1 MTCQEAIAIL
11 SDYLEATLA
20 RLDLEQLEE
29 HLADCAPCRAYLATY
44 RRTIEVGGAA
54 GRVEMPDEMKA
65 RLRTFLSSRLPRDS

>member
-20 RLDLEQLEE
+20 RLDLEKLEA

-44 RRTIEVGGAA
+44 RRTMEVGGAA
-54 GRVEMPDEMKA
+54 GRVEMPEEMKA
-65 RLRTFLSSRLPRDS
+65 RLRGFLLSRLPRDS